1 MHTKDILGNFLADSY
16 AIAVGFS
23 SILHLFKIC
32 FPINLWVVYFVLVLI
47 VVFNGRR
54 LQNVILFS
62 PSKRIDDSQ
71 KRIDGNLGRD
81 IWLCL
86 HHFFSRHHVM
96 PFCSFSMHVIICIKV
111 RLFFTRHL
119 MSAIIGNTWLFAALI
134 FTFTTMAWWIKKCM
148 ISWTLN
154 LPTDNVTVI

>member
-81 IWLCL
+81 I
-86 HHFFSRHHVM
+86 
-96 PFCSFSMHVIICIKV
+96 
-111 RLFFTRHL
+111 
-119 MSAIIGNTWLFAALI
+119 
-134 FTFTTMAWWIKKCM
+134 
-148 ISWTLN
+148 
-154 LPTDNVTVI
+154 

>member
-16 AIAVGFS
+16 AVAVGFS
-23 SILHLFKIC
+23 SIHDLFKIC

-81 IWLCL
+81 I
-86 HHFFSRHHVM
+86 
-96 PFCSFSMHVIICIKV
+96 
-111 RLFFTRHL
+111 
-119 MSAIIGNTWLFAALI
+119 
-134 FTFTTMAWWIKKCM
+134 
-148 ISWTLN
+148 
-154 LPTDNVTVI
+154 

>member
-16 AIAVGFS
+16 AVAVGFS

-32 FPINLWVVYFVLVLI
+32 FPINLWEVYFVLVLI

-54 LQNVILFS
+54 LQKCYFS

-81 IWLCL
+81 I
-86 HHFFSRHHVM
+86 
-96 PFCSFSMHVIICIKV
+96 
-111 RLFFTRHL
+111 
-119 MSAIIGNTWLFAALI
+119 
-134 FTFTTMAWWIKKCM
+134 
-148 ISWTLN
+148 
-154 LPTDNVTVI
+154 

>member
-16 AIAVGFS
+16 AEAVGFS

-32 FPINLWVVYFVLVLI
+32 FPINLWEVYFVLVLI

-81 IWLCL
+81 I
-86 HHFFSRHHVM
+86 
-96 PFCSFSMHVIICIKV
+96 
-111 RLFFTRHL
+111 
-119 MSAIIGNTWLFAALI
+119 
-134 FTFTTMAWWIKKCM
+134 
-148 ISWTLN
+148 
-154 LPTDNVTVI
+154 